1 MNNELAFSIANLIAL
16 IGWIFLIILPN
27 HKVTKGLVHKG
38 TISLLLSIGY
48 LGYAVVGIS
57 SGANVDFQSLSGV
70 MSLFQDQNSVMAGWI
85 HYLAFDLFV
94 GSWVQRESVKHGI
107 RHLLMVPCLILTFML
122 GPVGL
127 LAYTLVKTVTGKSDK
142 KTATI

>member
-48 LGYAVVGIS
+48 LGYAVVGSALVLMLIS
-57 SGANVDFQSLSGV
+57 SPFQVS
-70 MSLFQDQNSVMAGWI
+70 
-85 HYLAFDLFV
+85 
-94 GSWVQRESVKHGI
+94 
-107 RHLLMVPCLILTFML
+107 
-122 GPVGL
+122 
-127 LAYTLVKTVTGKSDK
+127 
-142 KTATI
+142 